1 MLPKPRQREFGL
13 MQNWQEIHMLNQKS
27 HHLPRPQSPE
37 KPLLSMAMAFAQE
50 VAAKFKKLETGY
62 RNGLYN
68 FFGEALISYRNAC
81 PCNRRAER
89 KIECSRVLHKN
100 MASPRTSNV

>member
-68 FFGEALISYRNAC
+68 FLGKRSFHTGMHAHAIVEPSG
-81 PCNRRAER
+81 
-89 KIECSRVLHKN
+89 K
-100 MASPRTSNV
+100 